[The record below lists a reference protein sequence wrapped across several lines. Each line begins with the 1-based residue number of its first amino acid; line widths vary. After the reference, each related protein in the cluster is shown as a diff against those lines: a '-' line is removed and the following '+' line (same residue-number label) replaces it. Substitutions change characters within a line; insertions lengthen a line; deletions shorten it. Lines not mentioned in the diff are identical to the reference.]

1 MTNSPM
7 DEVSQQGKKSITG
20 TVLDENGNPL
30 AGATVLVKGSNAGS
44 ITDNEGRFAGLS
56 VKETDYLEVS
66 YLGYIQQDVAVK
78 GKTSF
83 TITLQPNEAME
94 EVIVTGFQETK
105 KESIVSAIE
114 TVNPKD
120 LKVPSSNFTNA
131 LAGRVAGLISYQR
144 SGEPGRDNS
153 EFFIRGVTTFGY
165 AQSPLIMVDGFE
177 TTSDALADI
186 EPDNIESFSVLKDAT
201 AAALY
206 GSKGANGVIVV
217 TTKQGSEGKLSVS
230 FRHESKIST
239 PTQLPETVDG
249 VTYMRLFNSAQ
260 FNDSPNLP
268 ARYSTEKIQ
277 NTIAGLNPMVYP
289 NIDWYDMM
297 FKNATY
303 NQHYTVNANGGG
315 KIARYYMAVSYDK
328 DTGILKENRTN
339 NFKNNIDID
348 RFNIMAKININ
359 LTRTTRAEVN
369 MNSIFESY
377 TGPVVEATTIFN
389 NVMAGN
395 PIEFPAV
402 WEPDADHAGVKHVM
416 FGTDAS
422 NKMTNPYAEMVK
434 GYKDGFTSNIT
445 SQFTLEQDLDF
456 VTRGLKFRGKA
467 SIATYASHDSK
478 RSYDPYKYALD
489 EYDAMN
495 DIYTLTEVHEGS
507 EALGNPTQTRSAT
520 SKSYYELGL
529 HYTREFAEKHN
540 VSAAVIYTMEEDKNT
555 TGNLETIQASLPAR
569 NQGVRGRATYAY
581 DGRYMAELSLTYNGS
596 EKFDESK
603 RWGLFPAIGLGY
615 MISGERW
622 WEPMKKV
629 FPSFKLKYSWGRVG
643 NDEIASASERFFF
656 LSDIQNGGSGY
667 AWGKT
672 FASSYGG
679 INIKRF
685 ANPDIQWEI
694 SEKVNYGIEFNL
706 LNFADV
712 MVEYFTESRSKI
724 YMARQNLPSSMGMT
738 ANVYGNLGEVDSS
751 GIDASLDIKHDFN
764 ADTYITGRFN
774 FTYAHAETIVAS
786 EPEYKEPWRSKVG
799 HPVGQKWGLV
809 AERLFIDEAD
819 VANSPKQS
827 FGDTRPGD
835 IKYKDINGDGQIT
848 TDMDAVPMG
857 YPTSPEINYGFGV
870 SFGWKGLDISTFFQG
885 QDRVSF
891 FINAG
896 GISPFVNQRNAM
908 QIIADDHWSPDN
920 PVAQSFWPRLSASSN
935 ANNTQQSSWWIRNGR
950 IVRMKSLELGYSL
963 PDSVL
968 SKTPLKLVRIY
979 FSGSNLFKISDFD
992 LWDPEMGSNGLGYP
1006 LQRVYS
1012 LGLQITF

>member
-1 MTNSPM
+1 MAENSLQS
-7 DEVSQQGKKSITG
+7 DKLVSGK
-20 TVLDENGNPL
+20 VVDENGEPL
-30 AGATVLVKGSNAGS
+30 AGATVMVKGTTTGVITAPDGS
-44 ITDNEGRFAGLS
+44 FSAIS
-56 VKETDYLEVS
+56 VSEKGVLEVS
-66 YLGYIQQDVAVK
+66 YLGYVQQDVEVR
-78 GKTSF
+78 GKT
-83 TITLQPNEAME
+83 TLLVQLQPLDEME
-94 EVIVTGFQETK
+94 EVVVTAFSTQK
-105 KESIVSAIE
+105 KESIVASIE
-114 TVNPKD
+114 TISPKD
-120 LKVPSSNFTNA
+120 LHVPSSNLTTA

-144 SGEPGRDNS
+144 SGEPGADNA

-249 VTYMRLFNSAQ
+249 ITYMRLYNSAQ
-260 FNDSPNLP
+260 YNDNPNLP
-268 ARYSTEKIQ
+268 GRYSTEKIQ

-348 RFNIMAKININ
+348 RFNLMAKININ

-495 DIYTLTEVHEGS
+495 DVYTLTEVHEGS
-507 EALGNPTQTRSAT
+507 EALGNPTQTRTAT

-529 HYTREFAEKHN
+529 HYTRNFAEKHD

-615 MISGERW
+615 MISGEKF
-622 WEPMKKV
+622 WEPLKKV

-672 FASSYGG
+672 FASDYGG
-679 INIKRF
+679 IKINRF

-706 LNFADV
+706 LDFADV
-712 MVEYFTESRSKI
+712 MVEYFTENRSKI
-724 YMARQNLPSSMGMT
+724 YMQRQNLPTSMGMT
-738 ANVYGNLGEVDSS
+738 AGVYGNLGEVDSS

-764 ADTYITGRFN
+764 SDTYITGRFN

-786 EPEYKEPWRSKVG
+786 EPDYKEPWRSKVG
-799 HPVGQKWGLV
+799 HPVAQQWGLV

-848 TDMDAVPMG
+848 TDLDRIPLG

-908 QIIADDHWSPDN
+908 QIIADNHWSPDN

-935 ANNTQQSSWWIRNGR
+935 ANNTQQSTWWIRNGR
-950 IVRMKSLELGYSL
+950 IVRMKSLEVGYSL
-963 PDSVL
+963 PDSLL